1 MLLPWVSVLAI
12 SLGRLQKGGRDREE
26 DVGGVIWKH
35 REGSG
40 GGKREEGLK
49 QAATGAEAADVR
61 MGKYSLVRQWKSTGT
76 QMCECVI

>member
-1 MLLPWVSVLAI
+1 M
-12 SLGRLQKGGRDREE
+12 EE
-26 DVGGVIWKH
+26 
-35 REGSG
+35 E
-40 GGKREEGLK
+40 KREEGLK